1 MQEYV
6 IHVNETNE
14 LESLPHKE
22 DSPFIQQLKKVL
34 KVIYKGL
41 TNKTF
46 VYIVRR
52 ILTAFLTL
60 LILTAFVAI
69 MIRLLPETKFYDV
82 ATYNKLVTKGKIIGE
97 NYKNKQ
103 LYLYGLRDLEG
114 NEVSVWQNVWQYI
127 YYILPIYKKIPY
139 QFDSSYTTVK
149 ASWEGLIY
157 LGRSVNQHEFVTTIV
172 ASKMGISMQIS
183 LISVFLA
190 YLVGFPLGI
199 AMAKKPG
206 GVWDRIGSA
215 FIVLNYAIPALV
227 FYLFL
232 KSWTGDANGIFG
244 WAGFGYQYDSN
255 KHFQTLIIPIFA
267 IFFLSI
273 PELVIWVR
281 RYMVDELNSDYVKFA
296 RSKGLSENRI
306 MYTHVLRNAS
316 VPLIRNIPITILGAM
331 IGSYFVE
338 DIWTIPGTGREL
350 VSALKG
356 TPDIPV
362 VQGLTILYASLSML
376 AFLLGDIVTALY
388 DPRIRLTGEGR

>member
-1 MQEYV
+1 MEEATI
-6 IHVNETNE
+6 IHVNPEIQ
-14 LESLPHKE
+14 LEPLTKKE
-22 DSPFIQQLKKVL
+22 ENAWVAKCHSIL
-34 KVIYKGL
+34 KVIQKGL
-41 TNKTF
+41 TNATF
-46 VYIVRR
+46 LYIVRR
-52 ILTAFLTL
+52 ILTSLLTL
-60 LILTAFVAI
+60 LLLTAFVAI
-69 MIRLLPETKFYDV
+69 LIRLLPEDKFYNLQ
-82 ATYNKLVTKGKIIGE
+82 TYNRLAARSTIIAE

-103 LYLYGLRDLEG
+103 LYLYGLRDLQG
-114 NEVSVWQNVWQYI
+114 NEISVWQNVWQYI
-127 YYILPIYKKIPY
+127 YYILPVYKKIPY
-139 QFDSSYTTVK
+139 QFSTDYSEVK
-149 ASWEGLIY
+149 KYWEGFVY
-157 LGRSVNQHEFVTTIV
+157 LGRSVRQSKFVTDIV
-172 ASKMGISMQIS
+172 AGEMGISIEIS

-206 GVWDRIGSA
+206 GVWDKIGST

-227 FYLFL
+227 FYLFM
-232 KSWTGDANGIFG
+232 KNWTGDANGIFG
-244 WAGFGYQYDSN
+244 WAGFGLQYNSE
-255 KHFQTLIIPIFA
+255 KHFQTLIIPVFV

-281 RYMVDELNSDYVKFA
+281 RFMLDELNSDYVKFA

-338 DIWTIPGTGREL
+338 DIWVIPGTGREL

-356 TPDIPV
+356 TPDIPL
-362 VQGLTILYASLSML
+362 VQGLTILYAALSML

-388 DPRIRLTGEGR
+388 DPRIRLTKK